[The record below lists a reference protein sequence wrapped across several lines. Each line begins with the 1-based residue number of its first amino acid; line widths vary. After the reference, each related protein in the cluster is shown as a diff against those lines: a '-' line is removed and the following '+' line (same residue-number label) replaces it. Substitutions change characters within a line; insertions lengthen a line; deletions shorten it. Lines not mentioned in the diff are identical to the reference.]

1 MYLAGKAARKKPSP
15 LGLGRR
21 WGCPCLEHKVNTR
34 ADLLWSGG
42 LTRNERKTR
51 KSLRPESGST
61 WQSYVGVGERWGKS
75 ESVRQR
81 LNLGE

>member
-1 MYLAGKAARKKPSP
+1 M
-15 LGLGRR
+15 
-21 WGCPCLEHKVNTR
+21 NTR